1 MSSLAVLPLADRCSY
16 SSFTKSSLSLVNPY
30 LENRDCFF
38 LELSGPRK
46 RSIQQK
52 NVHELKEAT
61 KRSLLRKS
69 IDSISFNRGQAA
81 ATLERL
87 EAFSP
92 EVAANFSIKADTV
105 DDLIMRLYSQCNDD
119 QAVTSYVALSYCWTQ
134 NSRINLSSE
143 NLQKIASKEFEY
155 CMPIHP
161 SLFQA
166 LLNERQSESE
176 GVWCDQVC
184 IDQSNEVEKQVAI
197 GLMDIIYKE
206 ARCVIVALDDI
217 TIDVAEE
224 EYLRRYIE
232 TYNGLKLNDEARRI
246 PRLRETPPD
255 VSSFHILISLYE
267 KILGAKWFTRAWCA
281 HEMRMG
287 KRHAF
292 LVQCTHIRGRSDTVF
307 RFDGS
312 FLMHMICLAVEFPVH
327 HDITTVRVK
336 LRKVMN
342 IVDGIMKRGQTN
354 NHLDAFTQVFML
366 HAGGNPKLPLD
377 RRIIDANREKLAIVL
392 NSVGSGLTVQH
403 PSSDRHGE
411 PLATYNECFRVIS
424 LLALAANNAAVLCTS
439 GSPFRSEH
447 STSTKSWLRWPA
459 IDDEDNMSTR
469 GRTMIDTSR
478 ILVDAGPRTETVQ
491 LDCLILGQSHHFYN
505 PSNYYTSEAQRFL
518 SGCNDHHIGDLNSR
532 FYNWRRLIDLNI
544 ETRYVFTLIVA
555 CMIQCGISWIL
566 DSMKLCGTS
575 FAFHKTA
582 DILLSKKNNVNTDIF
597 VHSFVRTVEDKDQL
611 DIILK
616 FGYYIFE
623 KCLHR
628 PWESQQIL
636 SAAPHIIAPTSGGP
650 HLIYLPFDHAVTAVM
665 PTALLADEYTDLPRV
680 WLLSRKMVH
689 GAPRFELQGRS
700 RIFGP
705 SFSHR
710 TAAQSVQNLKVYG
723 PL

>member
-1 MSSLAVLPLADRCSY
+1 M
-16 SSFTKSSLSLVNPY
+16 
-30 LENRDCFF
+30 ENRDCFF

-46 RSIQQK
+46 WSIQQK
-52 NVHELKEAT
+52 DVHELKEAT
-61 KRSLLRKS
+61 KQTLLRKS
-69 IDSISFNRGQAA
+69 IDSISSNRGHAA
-81 ATLERL
+81 DTLERL
-87 EAFSP
+87 KAFSP
-92 EVAANFSIKADTV
+92 AVAANFSIKADTV
-105 DDLIMRLYSQCNDD
+105 DDLIMRLYSQCPDD
-119 QAVTSYVALSYCWTQ
+119 QTVTSYVALSYCWKQT
-134 NSRINLSSE
+134 SRISVASE
-143 NLQKIASKEFEY
+143 TAEKIASKESEY
-155 CMPIHP
+155 WLPIYP

-166 LLNERQSESE
+166 LLNERKSEVE
-176 GVWCDQVC
+176 GVWCDQIC

-224 EYLRRYIE
+224 EYLRRYLE
-232 TYNGLKLNDEARRI
+232 TYDGLKLNDETRRI

-255 VSSFHILISLYE
+255 MSSNHVLIRLHE
-267 KILGAKWFTRAWCA
+267 KITGAKWFTRAWCA

-292 LVQCTHIRGRSDTVF
+292 LVQCTHIRGRPDTVF

-312 FLMHMICLAVEFPVH
+312 FLMHMICLAVEFPAH
-327 HDITTVRVK
+327 HNITSVRMK

-354 NHLDAFTQVFML
+354 NHLDAFMQVFKL
-366 HAGGNPKLPLD
+366 DAGGNPNLPLD
-377 RRIIDANREKLAIVL
+377 ERIIDANREKLAIIL
-392 NSVGSGLTVQH
+392 NSVGTGLTVQH
-403 PSSDRHGE
+403 PSFDGHGE
-411 PLATYNECFRVIS
+411 PLGTHNECFRAIS

-439 GSPFRSEH
+439 GNSFRSEH
-447 STSTKSWLRWPA
+447 STSTNSWLRWPA
-459 IDDEDNMSTR
+459 IYDEDNMSTH
-469 GRTMIDTSR
+469 GRTVIDTSR
-478 ILVDAGPRTETVQ
+478 ILVDTGPRSETVQ

-505 PSNYYTSEAQRFL
+505 PSNYYTPEAQRFL
-518 SGCNDHHIGDLNSR
+518 SGCSDHHIGDLNSR

-582 DILLSKKNNVNTDIF
+582 DTLLFEKDNVSKDIF
-597 VHSFVRTVEDKDQL
+597 VHSFARTVDEKDQL

-636 SAAPHIIAPTSGGP
+636 SAAPHIIALTSGGP
-650 HLIYLPFDHAVTAVM
+650 HLVYLPLDHAITAVM
-665 PTALLADEYTDLPRV
+665 PTALLADEYADLPRV
-680 WLLSRKMVH
+680 WLLSRSIVD
-689 GAPRFELQGRS
+689 GARRFELQGRS
-700 RIFGP
+700 RIFGS

-710 TAAQSVQNLKVYG
+710 TAAQSVQNLKVHG
-723 PL
+723 PF